1 MKQAHSLAINN
12 ETSNMDECDK
22 RVCNLFL
29 NDFEQSGIHLDQ
41 TTRNKFVNVNDQ
53 LLDYMAQFQA
63 STQAPTQISFKDI
76 EQKFIQLYVLFFK
89 VENNDFRDQIYFN
102 FE

>member
-1 MKQAHSLAINN
+1 
-12 ETSNMDECDK
+12 MDECDK

-76 EQKFIQLYVLFFK
+76 EQKFIQLYVLLF
-89 VENNDFRDQIYFN
+89 
-102 FE
+102 